1 MQAAKG
7 SQKFRPMPQE
17 STKVQN
23 KSDTENMLKY
33 HIRKRK
39 HRKKKPELE
48 GEFDPDGTSTISPL
62 D

>member
-1 MQAAKG
+1 
-7 SQKFRPMPQE
+7 
-17 STKVQN
+17 
-23 KSDTENMLKY
+23 MLKY

-62 D
+62 DWYVKPEVM